1 MEYPSYPRKKYRAMI
16 GSNPSSSG
24 RITRRFVTHGVR
36 CLLICGLLLPTIGQA
51 ESIMWERL
59 SDGLTVSVWKP
70 GEACPTMPTMLV
82 VDLDPERTKF
92 SVHYYAQEGLSEPP
106 KIDEWQKRTGHHVVF
121 NAGLFRENFA
131 YLGLLYKNG
140 RTLGSRRHSSWQGLF
155 VAEPAVSGLKKAR
168 IIDLTTEQF
177 DEAQPH
183 YREAAQ
189 ALMLLDLNGKIR
201 VRESGKFAYQTI
213 VAESDAG
220 HILVFKSLGAA
231 RLYDIGQCFKD
242 AFPTVRQAMAMD
254 GGSSSDIRILE
265 SLWGKHL
272 QIQDHEVWKSLFGGS
287 TGSHIP
293 LPTVIGASPR
303 P

>member
-1 MEYPSYPRKKYRAMI
+1 MI
-16 GSNPSSSG
+16 GFTPG
-24 RITRRFVTHGVR
+24 RSYRMTPRIVTGGVR
-36 CLLICGLLLPTIGQA
+36 CLLICGLLLPNIGQA
-51 ESIMWERL
+51 ESLIWERL

-70 GEACPTMPTMLV
+70 GETCPTMPTMLV

-92 SVHYYAQEGLSEPP
+92 SVHYYAQEGLAEPP

-140 RTLGSRRHSSWQGLF
+140 RALGSRRHSSWQGLF
-155 VAEPAVSGLKKAR
+155 VAEPSVSGLKKAR
-168 IIDLTTEQF
+168 IIDLTAEQF
-177 DEAQPH
+177 DESQPH

-189 ALMLLDLNGKIR
+189 ALMLLDLSGKIR

-220 HILVFKSLGAA
+220 HILLFKSLGAA

-242 AFPTVRQAMAMD
+242 VFPSVRQAMAMD
-254 GGSSSDIRILE
+254 GGSSSDIRILD
-265 SLWGKHL
+265 SLWGKQF
-272 QIQDHEVWKSLFGGS
+272 QIQDHEAWKSLFGGN

>member
-1 MEYPSYPRKKYRAMI
+1 MI
-16 GSNPSSSG
+16 GANPSSSC
-24 RITRRFVTHGVR
+24 RITPRVVTCGIR
-36 CLLICGLLLPTIGQA
+36 SLLICGLLLPNISQA
-51 ESIMWERL
+51 ESIRWERL
-59 SDGLTVSVWKP
+59 SDGITVSVWKP

-106 KIDEWQKRTGHHVVF
+106 RIDEWQKRTGHHVVF

-140 RTLGSRRHSSWQGLF
+140 RALGSRRHSSWQGLF
-155 VAEPAVSGLKKAR
+155 VAEPSVSGLKKAGVL
-168 IIDLTTEQF
+168 DLTAEPF
-177 DEAQPH
+177 DESQPH

-220 HILVFKSLGAA
+220 HILIFKSLGAA
-231 RLYDIGQCFKD
+231 RLYDIGQCFKE
-242 AFPTVRQAMAMD
+242 AFPAVRQAMAMD
-254 GGSSSDIRILE
+254 GGSSSDVRILE
-265 SLWGKHL
+265 SLWGKQL
-272 QIQDHEVWKSLFGGS
+272 QSQDHEAWKSLFGGS